1 MSTNI
6 NTTAFGFRPL
16 CAGLTGSPGRVKQYG
31 QPASDSHTIFQSDM
45 VTQVA
50 SSSVAECGYPGLPVR
65 NIESYSQATPGT
77 TPILGAVLNGGKPSL
92 LQYFLVID
100 DPMALF
106 VAMFGDDVPTAFTIA
121 THGGRNA
128 NIANTAAAAGALH
141 SAMYVED
148 TGNATTNT
156 LDLKINGGLSQAP
169 NVEAAYA
176 IVEVKINRH
185 QLENQVAGV

>member
-6 NTTAFGFRPL
+6 NTTAFGFRPML
-16 CAGLTGSPGRVKQYG
+16 QGLSGSPGRVKQYA
-31 QPASDSHTIFQSDM
+31 QPASDTHTIFQNDM
-45 VTQVA
+45 VTLVA
-50 SSSVAECGYPGLPVR
+50 SSSVAECGYPGLPLR
-65 NIESYSQATPGT
+65 NVQSYSQATPGT
-77 TPILGAVLNGGKPSL
+77 TPILGAVLNNGKPSL
-92 LQYFLVID
+92 LQYFMVID

-106 VAMFGDDVPTAFTIA
+106 IAMFGDDVPTAFTVA
-121 THGGRNA
+121 VHGGRNA
-128 NIANTAAAAGALH
+128 NVANTAAAAGALH

-156 LDLKINGGLSQAP
+156 LDLKINGALPVAP